1 MHIEDFIS
9 NYRNHPVLFIGT
21 GVSLRYLKNS
31 YTWDALLNKIATELT
46 GNPEYY
52 LDLKSSHQE
61 DGVFNFEKIASELEE
76 KFNNTLKADRNGKFE
91 HINNVFYEN
100 MKKNVNLSRFKIYIS
115 HLFSELQYKEEMS
128 DELSDFKK
136 TRKNIGSIITTNYDS
151 LIEKIFDFES
161 LIGNNILLSN
171 PYGSI
176 YKIHGCHS
184 DPNKIII
191 GEKDYSDFDEK
202 YELIRAQLLSLF
214 IHHPIIFLGYGVGD
228 NNIKKLLKTI
238 FTYVEPNSEL
248 AIKIRNNFLL
258 VEYEEGSDNE
268 LTTEHDIDMAGF
280 STIRIN
286 RIKTDNFQA
295 IYKALAKIHLPITAM
310 DVRKV
315 QSVVSEIY
323 SGGKIEV
330 NITEDLDSLKNGD
343 KILAIGS
350 SKTISYQFQTA
361 SEMMANYFKI
371 MEESNNQILVLIDK
385 YQIQS
390 TQYFPIFGFS
400 SINSAIKSTDRLKE
414 QQRTNLTKALD
425 GIKERFRI
433 AHNTIPDIMDDSS
446 ITVSTKNSNIFYN
459 VMNGNLSQDEVE
471 EYLKNMEKKHETD
484 YRRILCAYDLKKY
497 DLPED

>member
-1 MHIEDFIS
+1 
-9 NYRNHPVLFIGT
+9 
-21 GVSLRYLKNS
+21 
-31 YTWDALLNKIATELT
+31 
-46 GNPEYY
+46 
-52 LDLKSSHQE
+52 
-61 DGVFNFEKIASELEE
+61 
-76 KFNNTLKADRNGKFE
+76 
-91 HINNVFYEN
+91 
-100 MKKNVNLSRFKIYIS
+100 
-115 HLFSELQYKEEMS
+115 
-128 DELSDFKK
+128 
-136 TRKNIGSIITTNYDS
+136 
-151 LIEKIFDFES
+151 
-161 LIGNNILLSN
+161 
-171 PYGSI
+171 
-176 YKIHGCHS
+176 
-184 DPNKIII
+184 
-191 GEKDYSDFDEK
+191 
-202 YELIRAQLLSLF
+202 
-214 IHHPIIFLGYGVGD
+214 
-228 NNIKKLLKTI
+228 LLKTI